1 MTNNTTMVVYST
13 EYLAQ
18 SRTGLLTT
26 FYSVPIPLEI
36 LSTAFRLWVKVRAK
50 GGRLAFDDYLIVWA
64 TVRVYWLVLVGVDV
78 LLSFSFF

>member
-1 MTNNTTMVVYST
+1 MVVYST

-78 LLSFSFF
+78 LLSFSYF

>member
-64 TVRVYWLVLVGVDV
+64 TVRVY
-78 LLSFSFF
+78 